1 MPGTPR
7 SGRNVCWTL
16 SWWFQQQ
23 HNPLGRLFFPSSS
36 SFQQEKEE
44 EEGKFG
50 PLLLRFYHLLLW
62 PLRLLCSRGRRTRG
76 CTLLSLSLS
85 ASFSRAGW
93 ARSATQHA
101 PHVAVALGLWSLG
114 KKKKKK
120 KKKKEVWWG
129 NVGCIHHVT
138 QSVGSDFLPVGSFFF
153 PLVVVSVVWLFWMEP
168 IREWNLHPRSLK

>member
-76 CTLLSLSLS
+76 CTLLSLSL
-85 ASFSRAGW
+85 G
-93 ARSATQHA
+93 
-101 PHVAVALGLWSLG
+101 
-114 KKKKKK
+114 
-120 KKKKEVWWG
+120 
-129 NVGCIHHVT
+129 
-138 QSVGSDFLPVGSFFF
+138 FFF
-153 PLVVVSVVWLFWMEP
+153 SGRLSAFG
-168 IREWNLHPRSLK
+168 HPTCAARCRCPRTLIARKEEEEEEKERSLVGKCWLYPSCHTISWI